1 MQNKTENRQNYK
13 KCEKLTVS
21 IIFIRKYFKL
31 YTPICVLL
39 LSISALLAFRLHVG
53 VHSEYIIFDD
63 LYDICQ
69 FVSEI
74 IYGR

>member
-31 YTPICVLL
+31 YTPMCVLL
-39 LSISALLAFRLHVG
+39 LSISALLTFRLHVG
-53 VHSEYIIFDD
+53 VHSEYISYSMTYTTHVNLF
-63 LYDICQ
+63 Q
-69 FVSEI
+69 
-74 IYGR
+74 R